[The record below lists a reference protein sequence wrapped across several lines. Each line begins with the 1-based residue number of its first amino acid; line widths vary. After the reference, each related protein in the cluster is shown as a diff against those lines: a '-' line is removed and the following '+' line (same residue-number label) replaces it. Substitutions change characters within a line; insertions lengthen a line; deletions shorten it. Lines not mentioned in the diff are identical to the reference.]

1 MSFELAMKK
10 AGIPLV
16 RSFMHSVE
24 EIVPYYLYAIIE
36 GCQEIWP
43 AKLISHLN

>member
-16 RSFMHSVE
+16 RCFMHSVE
-24 EIVPYYLYAIIE
+24 EIVPYYVDVIIE
-36 GCQEIWP
+36 GCQEIWLVE
-43 AKLISHLN
+43 LISHLN